1 MAMIRL
7 FIAMFLAVCLALPA
21 RAGETVLADPKPSIE
36 TPRQIVFSLSES
48 DPARVNAVLTNI
60 GNVQKFY
67 GIDNVQMALVVYGP
81 GLRAVLKAETPVKAR
96 IEGLMAIGVEIVAC
110 GATLETLHKSAAD
123 LVDGVDVVPNGLP
136 EIVERQLRGWVHL
149 HP

>member
-1 MAMIRL
+1 MPMIRL
-7 FIAMFLAVCLALPA
+7 LLAMLLAVCLALPV
-21 RAGETVLADPKPSIE
+21 RAGETALADPKPSID
-36 TPRQIVFSLSES
+36 TPRRIVFSLSES

-67 GIDNVQMALVVYGP
+67 GIDNVQMALVAYGP
-81 GLRAVLKAETPVKAR
+81 GLRALLKADTPVKAR
-96 IEGLMAIGVEIVAC
+96 IEGLMAIDVEIIAC

-123 LVDGVDVVPNGLP
+123 LIDGVDVVPNGLP